1 MNKLS
6 PSLDCKAFGALSEP
20 RQQLPELA
28 EGEGVRVSRVHPD
41 PERGVPADSVRTTK
55 QKFELSELSK
65 LFQFADLCSR
75 LTLPGH
81 SRARLGE
88 SEDVY
93 AGRDLLDEEQEDL
106 VRHVQDVTR
115 RGGGG

>member
-6 PSLDCKAFGALSEP
+6 PSLDCKALGALSEP
-20 RQQLPELA
+20 RQKLPELA

-41 PERGVPADSVRTTK
+41 PERSVPADSVRTL
-55 QKFELSELSK
+55 QQYLNFPRRNFLIY
-65 LFQFADLCSR
+65 LCSR

-93 AGRDLLDEEQEDL
+93 AGRDLFDEEQEDL